1 MLLLPGGM
9 FHFGGGLRQVNAFL
23 PGEKVVEHACGELLA
38 QTGAVED
45 GFGGMVDEGRPIDAP
60 GFILTEYHAD
70 TLPHEFPL
78 ELRPVMPC
86 GLHGGGNLSGGG
98 GGDFLVGLFPCG
110 SVVHPPFEGSD
121 ARLLAEHGG
130 LEGLADLVALPV
142 GCRIGQA
149 VILPPAVF
157 PLHLVHRDAVKGK
170 DGTVFAQCTET
181 PLPGE
186 RADDSRQL
194 PLEVAVPVT
203 DGRQGQ
209 PLLPLLGRSRDKTE
223 LPFQLPA
230 DLHRTPVLV
239 AIGNGTPGF
248 VHPDGD
254 DVQVLPPD
262 VVVAIDD
269 IGLVAEAHAPH
280 ILLRQADKPLLAQA
294 ILRVGIEGDVQD
306 GFLGLAVGCEV
317 VTERA
322 GKMPY
327 RVGVIALRLDNPAGE
342 KHVGVPFVHL
352 QLVVGK
358 HPVQAAAVR
367 DLGYHR
373 TGYLLWNSS
382 TSAEIR
388 LLNSTSS
395 RVCRSSL

>member
-1 MLLLPGGM
+1 M
-9 FHFGGGLRQVNAFL
+9 NAFL

-60 GFILTEYHAD
+60 GIVGTEHHAD

-98 GGDFLVGLFPCG
+98 GGDLPVGLFPCG
-110 SVVHPPFEGSD
+110 SVVHPPFEGCD

-203 DGRQGQ
+203 DG
-209 PLLPLLGRSRDKTE
+209 
-223 LPFQLPA
+223 
-230 DLHRTPVLV
+230 
-239 AIGNGTPGF
+239 
-248 VHPDGD
+248 
-254 DVQVLPPD
+254 
-262 VVVAIDD
+262 
-269 IGLVAEAHAPH
+269 
-280 ILLRQADKPLLAQA
+280 
-294 ILRVGIEGDVQD
+294 
-306 GFLGLAVGCEV
+306 
-317 VTERA
+317 
-322 GKMPY
+322 
-327 RVGVIALRLDNPAGE
+327 
-342 KHVGVPFVHL
+342 
-352 QLVVGK
+352 
-358 HPVQAAAVR
+358 
-367 DLGYHR
+367 
-373 TGYLLWNSS
+373 
-382 TSAEIR
+382 
-388 LLNSTSS
+388 
-395 RVCRSSL
+395 

>member
-1 MLLLPGGM
+1 
-9 FHFGGGLRQVNAFL
+9 
-23 PGEKVVEHACGELLA
+23 
-38 QTGAVED
+38 
-45 GFGGMVDEGRPIDAP
+45 MVDEGRPIDAP

-98 GGDFLVGLFPCG
+98 GGDLPVGLFPCG
-110 SVVHPPFEGSD
+110 SVVHPPFEGCD

-186 RADDSRQL
+186 RADDSCQL

-209 PLLPLLGRSRDKTE
+209 PLLPLLGRSRDKIE

-239 AIGNGTPGF
+239 AVGNRPSGF

-280 ILLRQADKPLLAQA
+280 ILLRQADKPLFAQA

-306 GFLGLAVGCEV
+306 GLLGLAIGCEV
-317 VTERA
+317 ITERA

-373 TGYLLWNSS
+373 TGYLLRNSS